1 MSTLSMREANQI
13 IEGIGLPK
21 IDRSVQERLTE
32 YEPKETIQKAIRR
45 AQNDPNAETYLRRLF
60 ARAGVMAS
68 ASNDGTTTPAP
79 EPSHQQSPAPAAPT
93 KNHVTTAPAM
103 SHSEP
108 TSSAPVPAGE
118 GSDAR
123 DRLSYHVYGGKAA
136 LCFEAD
142 MKRTGDA
149 ATVAIDAAMASGE
162 RQYDW
167 KSKIRIQITQSELP
181 VVVAVFLGIRE
192 GCQYGQHGQEKNK
205 GFVIQRQQGGKVYM
219 KVMAKDE
226 PMRAVPIEAPDV
238 FRINA
243 LFMRQILKNHPWL
256 DATGAINLIRASVK
270 DYEGANPRS

>member
-1 MSTLSMREANQI
+1 MSDLSMREANEI
-13 IEGIGLPK
+13 IESIGLPP
-21 IDRSVQERLTE
+21 IDKTVKSKLTE
-32 YEPKETIQKAIRR
+32 YEAKETIQKAIRR
-45 AQNDPNAETYLRRLF
+45 AQNDQNAQTFLRRLF
-60 ARAGVMAS
+60 ARAGVVAQQTV
-68 ASNDGTTTPAP
+68 AQPTPHPVP
-79 EPSHQQSPAPAAPT
+79 ENSDQSPAPAP
-93 KNHVTTAPAM
+93 KPKPIQNNESPVTPAQ
-103 SHSEP
+103 
-108 TSSAPVPAGE
+108 TGKA
-118 GSDAR
+118 SDSPDTR

-167 KSKIRIQITQSELP
+167 QSKIRIQITQSELP
-181 VVVAVFLGIRE
+181 VVAGVFLGIRP

-205 GFVIQRQQGGKVYM
+205 GFVIQRQDGGKVYM

-256 DATGAINLIRASVK
+256 DATGAINLIRASIK